1 LNTHPLQASRSTMDL
16 PSPSAYKISTITAT
30 GGVNTTVKLDVLFD
44 NVILCDPHQDAEG
57 IVYAEFGSRK
67 TETIHKGHAKKL
79 TVAHRKPDIKKKR
92 FDNQVTL
99 VYRYREPKLGMVMV
113 NSKVFKNGHVQMT
126 GLKYIDQGKDVVD
139 RIISTLR
146 TIHKVNPE
154 VVEDVEKLE
163 NVDYVIRLINCDF
176 KVGFEIRREKL
187 HTVMTHKHGVMCT
200 FEPCIYPG
208 CKIQYCYNTA
218 KKNMDGICNCKKKC
232 NGKGCGHGDG
242 SCKKIT
248 IAVFQSGCVIITGG
262 QSIEQ
267 IERAYRFAVDSIF
280 AAVEIIKKPPLCVP
294 AGK

>member
-1 LNTHPLQASRSTMDL
+1 MEFAKPTP
-16 PSPSAYKISTITAT
+16 YKISTITAT

-44 NVILCDPHQDAEG
+44 NVILCDPHEDAEG

-99 VYRYREPKLGMVMV
+99 VFRYREPKLGMVMV

-126 GLKYIDQGKDVVD
+126 GLKYIEQGRVVVD
-139 RIISTLR
+139 RIIDTLR
-146 TIHKVNPE
+146 LIHKTEPDVI
-154 VVEDVEKLE
+154 EDAKKLE
-163 NVDYVIRLINCDF
+163 NVDYLIRLINCDF
-176 KVGFEIRREKL
+176 RVGFEIRREKL
-187 HTVMTHKHGVMCT
+187 HTVMTHQHGIMCT

-208 CKIQYCYNTA
+208 CKIQYCYNTGY
-218 KKNMDGICNCKKKC
+218 NRMDGICKCKNKC
-232 NGKGCGHGDG
+232 NGKGCGLGDG
-242 SCKKIT
+242 NCKKIT

-267 IERAYRFAVDSIF
+267 IDKAYEFAVNSILD
-280 AAVEIIKKPPLCVP
+280 AKEIIKKPPLCAP
-294 AGK
+294 GK